1 MSGEEVLIGEGW
13 KFKRTAKAWG
23 PCQLSE
29 LPRDIAERA
38 QEVGVRPDMNDRSG
52 AYFQIDHSVVFSRI
66 QKAFEGK
73 AEIMSVRDAMKKYKW
88 LEKFVWSII
97 DKEAD
102 EYTRLAANEWDNGY
116 FIRIFENQKI
126 TLPLQACLFISTNN
140 LDQNVHNVILAEPGS
155 EAHII
160 TGCTVHPNVRSGL
173 HVGISEFFVKEN
185 AKLTFTMIHAWGEEL
200 IVRPRTGVLLED
212 GATFVSNYVSLKP
225 VRSLQMFPTAYCRGD
240 GSRAVFNS
248 IIYGSGES
256 KIDAG
261 TKILLEGKKSR
272 GEIISRSVAADRADM
287 TARGLLIGKDKE
299 SRGHL
304 ECMGLILS
312 EGAVI
317 RAFPELIA
325 EVEGTELSHEAA
337 VGKIA
342 EEQIF
347 YLMSR
352 GFSEDEARSLIVKGF
367 MNPNILTDLPE
378 PLKMEIEKMIE
389 LTMKKKL

>member
-1 MSGEEVLIGEGW
+1 MLIGEGW
-13 KFKRTAKAWG
+13 RFRRTAKAWS

-38 QEVGVRPDMNDRSG
+38 QEVGVKPDMSERSG
-52 AYFQIDHSVVFSRI
+52 AYFQIDHSVVFSKI
-66 QKAFEGK
+66 LKAFEGK
-73 AEIMSVRDAMKKYKW
+73 AEIISLKDAMKKYDW
-88 LEKFVWSII
+88 LERLVWSLVE
-97 DKEAD
+97 KESD
-102 EYTRLAANEWDNGY
+102 EYTRLAAEEWDNGY
-116 FIRIFENQKI
+116 FIRIFENQKV

-140 LDQNVHNVILAEPGS
+140 LDQNVHNVVLAEPGS

-160 TGCTVHPNVRSGL
+160 TGCTVHPNVRGGL
-173 HVGISEFFVKEN
+173 HVGISEFFVREN

-212 GATFVSNYVSLKP
+212 GAIFVNNYVSLKP
-225 VRSLQMFPTAYCRGD
+225 VKSLQMFPTAYCRGRE
-240 GSRAVFNS
+240 SRAVFNS
-248 IIYGSGES
+248 IIYGSKES

-261 TKILLEGKKSR
+261 TRIILEGEKSR
-272 GEIISRSVAADRADM
+272 GEIISRTVAADRSEVI
-287 TARGLLIGKDKE
+287 TRGLLIGKSRE

-317 RAFPELIA
+317 RALPELVA

-367 MNPNILTDLPE
+367 MNPDIFMGLPE
-378 PLKMEIEKMIE
+378 QLKMEIEKMIE

>member
-1 MSGEEVLIGEGW
+1 MSGEEVLIGEGLR
-13 KFKRTAKAWG
+13 FKRAASVWS

-29 LPRDIAERA
+29 LPADVAERA
-38 QEVGVRPDMNDRSG
+38 REVGIRPDVSGRSG

-66 QKAFEGK
+66 MKAFEGK
-73 AEIMSVRDAMKKYKW
+73 AELMSVKDAIKKYDW
-88 LEKFVWSII
+88 LGKLVWSLVNR
-97 DKEAD
+97 EAD
-102 EYTRLAANEWDNGY
+102 EYTRLAADKWDNGY
-116 FIRIFENQKI
+116 FIRIFENQKVA
-126 TLPLQACLFISTNN
+126 LPLQACLFISTNN
-140 LDQNVHNVILAEPGS
+140 LDQNVHNVVIAEPGS
-155 EAHII
+155 EAYII

-200 IVRPRTGVLLED
+200 VVRPRTGVLLEN

-225 VRSLQMFPTAYCRGD
+225 VKSLQMFPTAYCRGRE
-240 GSRAVFNS
+240 SRAVFNS
-248 IIYGSGES
+248 IIYGQGES

-261 TKILLEGKKSR
+261 TRVILEGERSR
-272 GEIISRSVAADRADM
+272 GEIISRSVAADRSEVI
-287 TARGLLIGKDKE
+287 ARGLLVGKNRE

-317 RAFPELIA
+317 KAFPELAA

-367 MNPNILTDLPE
+367 MNPDIFVGLPE
-378 PLKMEIEKMIE
+378 QLKFEIEKMIE
-389 LTMKKKL
+389 LTMRKKL